1 MSFKLSLLN
10 FHASAFRHGDTTNNP
25 FFISFHFHVPSRFIY
40 SALYASPFFILT
52 LFFNMASSY
61 PGMPQCESADWT
73 RSLSQSDMED
83 SQRVYSSSS
92 SNSVR
97 VVKSPQQVADELSQ
111 NIKFVHLDCQKSLG
125 KYSTLILNLN
135 FIGSLAQCQ

>member
-1 MSFKLSLLN
+1 MSLFKLSCLGFSPWGHTDNL
-10 FHASAFRHGDTTNNP
+10 FI
-25 FFISFHFHVPSRFIY
+25 ISFHFHVPSRFIY